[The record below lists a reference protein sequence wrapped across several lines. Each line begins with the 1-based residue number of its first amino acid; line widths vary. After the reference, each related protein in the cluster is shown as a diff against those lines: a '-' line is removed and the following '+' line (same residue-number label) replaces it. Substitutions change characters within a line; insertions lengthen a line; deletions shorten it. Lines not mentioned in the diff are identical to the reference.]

1 MKFKLFVY
9 TITLS
14 SVMMVSC
21 SSSSETTTQSDEITD
36 SSSTVTANDTAKY
49 VEEEDVFYNLRS
61 ALQIAY
67 VFKKSNA
74 TFNSKFINSANNTA
88 KYNISNYKRAVNF
101 GVYSS
106 DLAYIIFN
114 KKYQES
120 KNYLKACKDVG
131 GYLGINQAFE
141 SDNIAQRFDSN
152 ISNEDSLVKIVSDV
166 QLKTDAL
173 FEQNKQKHIT
183 VLAFAGAW
191 AESIYI
197 ANESYQLQKS
207 NKILACLVEQIL
219 LSETI
224 IKALKHCEGK
234 EPEIKNLK
242 TEIETIYNIFSAI
255 PTVKAM
261 LESDNDVD
269 FSTLK
274 ITDEELKA
282 TTALVTTL
290 RNRMVQ

>member
-9 TITLS
+9 TLALS
-14 SVMMVSC
+14 SLMVVSC
-21 SSSSETTTQSDEITD
+21 SPSSDTTAQSEEITD
-36 SSSTVTANDTAKY
+36 STLTATSNDTSQY
-49 VEEEDVFYNLRS
+49 LEEEDVFYNLRS

-74 TFNSKFINSANNTA
+74 TFNSKYINPASNTA
-88 KYNISNYKRAVNF
+88 KYNVSNYKRAVNF

-120 KNYLKACKDVG
+120 KSYLKACKDVG

-141 SDNIAQRFDSN
+141 SDNLAQRFDRN

-197 ANESYQLQKS
+197 ANESYQVQKT
-207 NKILACLVEQIL
+207 NKILSCLVEQIL

-234 EPEIKNLK
+234 EPEVAGLK
-242 TEIETIYNIFSAI
+242 TEIETIYNTFTAI
-255 PTVKAM
+255 PAVKTM
-261 LESDNDVD
+261 LESENDVD
-269 FSTLK
+269 FAALK
-274 ITDEELKA
+274 ISDEELK
-282 TTALVTTL
+282 TTTTLVTKL
-290 RNRMVQ
+290 RNSMVQ